1 MPNKKFKVAVALQKK
16 MAESILSDADV
27 KFLKSFAKI
36 NPVEE
41 LPEEMTVEFMEK
53 IMKDADACL
62 TCWGTPGITEA
73 LADSAK
79 SLRLVAHAAGSVKH
93 LIPNNYWKPG
103 RRVTSNAPVI
113 AEDVAQTV
121 LAYIMFVTRGLWT
134 FANSTKTGEWTGG
147 EAAKFKTRKLDCCT
161 VGVVGAS
168 HVGREVIR
176 LLKPYN
182 CKVNLYDPLISD
194 FEIEALGVTIVRDLN
209 ELIKTSDVLTLHAP
223 AIESTRHMI
232 NKDNAPLI
240 KNGALFI
247 NTARGML
254 VDEEALVKE
263 LETGRFFACIDVTDP
278 EPPSAGHPFRK
289 LKNVILTPHIA
300 GGYSTDAR
308 RMLGKNSVNEIF
320 NYLHKGVL
328 NFEVRREMMG
338 TIA

>member
-1 MPNKKFKVAVALQKK
+1 MPDKKFRVAVALDKE
-16 MAESILSDADV
+16 MAACILGGDTID
-27 KFLKSFAKI
+27 FLHTFAET
-36 NPVEE
+36 NPLDE
-41 LPEEMTVEFMEK
+41 LPDQMTIEFMEK
-53 IMKDADACL
+53 ILPGADACL
-62 TCWGTPGITEA
+62 TCWGTPGFTDELIDA
-73 LADSAK
+73 NPK
-79 SLRLVAHAAGSVKH
+79 LRLIAHAAGSVKH
-93 LIPNNYWKPG
+93 HITKNFWD
-103 RRVTSNAPVI
+103 RMRISSNAAII
-113 AEDVAQTV
+113 AKDVAQTV
-121 LAYIMFVTRGLWT
+121 LAYIQFTITGLWV
-134 FANSTKTGEWTGG
+134 FAQNTRAGEWTGG